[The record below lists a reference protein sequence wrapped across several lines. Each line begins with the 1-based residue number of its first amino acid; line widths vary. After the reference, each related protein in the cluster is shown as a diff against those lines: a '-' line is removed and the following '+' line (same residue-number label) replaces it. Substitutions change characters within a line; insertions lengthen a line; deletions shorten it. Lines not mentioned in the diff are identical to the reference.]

1 MKTEEE
7 VKQRLR
13 KCRRRLYDSNLDEEA
28 IKRLGLIELILEW
41 VLGDSKEI

>member
-7 VKQRLR
+7 VRLRLR
-13 KCRRRLYDSNLDEEA
+13 KCRSGLYDSNLSEEA